1 MENYLELNEY
11 YSELFRENTRIYT
24 LLREVTS
31 SEIGGEL
38 GVNGNAVSMFLHGQ
52 RHKRVD
58 LFVAQAIA
66 KVLGVDLES
75 LLVPNLL
82 DLNPKMREFLYIPK
96 NQRYVKALMQYVK
109 SENIQSFKNKIKR
122 IRYSKW
128 INSLT

>member
-122 IRYSKW
+122 IRYSK
-128 INSLT
+128 

>member
-38 GVNGNAVSMFLHGQ
+38 GVNGNAVSMLLHGQ
-52 RHKRVD
+52 RHKRID
-58 LFVAQAIA
+58 MFIAQAVA
-66 KVLGVDLES
+66 NVLGVDLES

-122 IRYSKW
+122 IRYSK
-128 INSLT
+128 

>member
-58 LFVAQAIA
+58 MFVAQAIA
-66 KVLGVDLES
+66 NVLGVDLES

-82 DLNPKMREFLYIPK
+82 DLNPKMREFLYIPR

-122 IRYSKW
+122 IRYSK
-128 INSLT
+128 

>member
-38 GVNGNAVSMFLHGQ
+38 GVNGNTVSMFLHGQ

-58 LFVAQAIA
+58 MFVAQAIA
-66 KVLGVDLES
+66 NVLGVDLES

-82 DLNPKMREFLYIPK
+82 DLNPKMREFLYIPR